1 MQKLKHLA
9 KIAAATACVSLGFA
23 TQAFFLMAIVLDIQ
37 NPYLSSYL
45 LNMSFVALT
54 AFVLTGILF
63 ASLDEIT
70 PYVFKF
76 NS

>member
-1 MQKLKHLA
+1 MKTLKHLS
-9 KIAAATACVSLGFA
+9 KIAAGTACVSLGFA
-23 TQAFFLMAIVLDIQ
+23 SQASFLGAIVTDIQ
-37 NPYLSSYL
+37 APILSSYL
-45 LNMSFVALT
+45 FNMSFVALT
-54 AFVLTGILF
+54 AFVLSGILF